1 MVATPLGILQLIL
14 YFKYKNK
21 KDLAPTTMVM
31 SRRNDDEKNKAALE
45 LVVDVDRDSDAN
57 EKNSNN
63 AC

>member
-1 MVATPLGILQLIL
+1 MVATPLGILQLII

-21 KDLAPTTMVM
+21 KEFAPTSMVM
-31 SRRNDDEKNKAALE
+31 SKNDDEKNKTSLE
-45 LVVDVDRDSDAN
+45 LVVDVDRDGDAN